1 MALSEE
7 QKNAVAKWFAA
18 GEGVAEIQ
26 KHISSEFGI
35 DLTYLDVRLLV
46 ADLPQPVEP
55 EPVKDERPGVGDL
68 PPVDGA
74 EADAP
79 DGYGVPAGETE
90 AEGTAPGFD
99 DAATDSPGQD
109 GQVPPQAD
117 DQAAQEQGAG
127 ELSVAVDPL
136 APPGVIAC
144 GSVTFSDGT
153 TGKWMLDQMGRLGL
167 SGLPEGYR
175 PSPEDGAQFQP
186 KLLAALR
193 AKGLV

>member
-1 MALSEE
+1 MSLSEE
-7 QKNAVAKWFAA
+7 QKNTVAKWFAA
-18 GEGVAEIQ
+18 GEGLAEIQ
-26 KHISSEFGI
+26 KRISSEFGM

-46 ADLPQPVEP
+46 ADLPQPIEQEEP
-55 EPVKDERPGVGDL
+55 NPAEEPAGQANPKYPEEPGNPEYPEEPGVPGDNED
-68 PPVDGA
+68 PEESGISGDP
-74 EADAP
+74 
-79 DGYGVPAGETE
+79 GE
-90 AEGTAPGFD
+90 PGD
-99 DAATDSPGQD
+99 PEDTGDTPLA
-109 GQVPPQAD
+109 
-117 DQAAQEQGAG
+117 
-127 ELSVAVDPL
+127 ELSVVVDPL
-136 APPGVIAC
+136 APPGAIAC